1 MIGRREYTY
10 IRASKHDALHP
21 TGGASTVRPYEM
33 YIALYAHVERIARVN
48 RGERAS
54 ACTCVSCNSRL
65 YCTAVVA
72 RLPPS
77 PQSQSSRENVLNGS
91 NTADLHKSLKS
102 KVSAPTNTS
111 NLVQVSKLIACQH
124 RQKIQVLGPPRRH
137 RRPFDLGE
145 ADGLPPAL
153 TSTTPPLSSF
163 IVLT

>member
-1 MIGRREYTY
+1 MIGRRVYTY

-77 PQSQSSRENVLNGS
+77 PPSQSSLENVLNGS

-102 KVSAPTNTS
+102 KVSALPTNTS
-111 NLVQVSKLIACQH
+111 E
-124 RQKIQVLGPPRRH
+124 LGPS
-137 RRPFDLGE
+137 FKIDCL
-145 ADGLPPAL
+145 
-153 TSTTPPLSSF
+153 STQSKDSSF
-163 IVLT
+163 GCPLGGKEGLLILEKLTDFSPR